1 MSGLTLQTDPPVGIP
16 GAAGWASPTQLQSAH
31 WAVPRLPRRPVSSDI
46 EQQQTDSQL
55 TQNSVLDTLRPIPV
69 FLVLGGIWVAHVTLC
84 VLCESGF
91 YTEQ

>member
-16 GAAGWASPTQLQSAH
+16 GASGWASPTQLHSAC
-31 WAVPRLPRRPVSSDI
+31 WAVPRLPRRAASLAI
-46 EQQQTDSQL
+46 EQQQTSSQL
-55 TQNSVLDTLRPIPV
+55 TQNSILDTLGPMPV
-69 FLVLGGIWVAHVTLC
+69 FLVLEGISVAHVTLC